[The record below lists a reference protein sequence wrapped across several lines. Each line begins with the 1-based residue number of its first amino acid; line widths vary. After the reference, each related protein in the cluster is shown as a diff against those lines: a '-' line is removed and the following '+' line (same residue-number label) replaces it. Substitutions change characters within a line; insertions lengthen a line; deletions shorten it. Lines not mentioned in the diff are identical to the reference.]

1 MYSDIIPPK
10 KNSFIKAKKND
21 HEVRIIKEETFY
33 HTVDGRDKKSR
44 LPMILIFL
52 TVVIL
57 GIIYY
62 SVYSNNTN
70 ISFESKSTIFEI
82 KDIIPMILSEKNQN
96 SSTTLSYNLIYN
108 NENKDRN
115 IFAPVEVATTTETT
129 TSTSVT
135 KVEFY
140 YLNNSTTTA
149 SSSTPKKVLFIN
161 ETNSDVRIV
170 KNTRID
176 VGGSTYYLDKDIN
189 IKKGDKTST
198 STASTTPKYRVI
210 GFKGSDKYE
219 KFYAVDYTSDST
231 ETIPIANDGKNSPS
245 SDLLSL
251 IPENF
256 IPLKKNYIFDKKINQ
271 TALVVVDKRDFERVL
286 ANNSKLIQE
295 YIKVFKPISD
305 LVGYEINIDDYELQ
319 LDGETGLPISFKN
332 LNLEIIP
339 KIKKDKVASIFKGFS
354 KTTMKEIKVGVQK
367 YLNMEVKYSPFWM
380 SKVSDENY
388 ISVEVK

>member
-44 LPMILIFL
+44 LPIILIFL
-52 TVVIL
+52 TVVIM

-62 SVYSNNTN
+62 SVYINNTN

-82 KDIIPMILSEKNQN
+82 KDIIPMTLSEKNQN

-115 IFAPVEVATTTETT
+115 VFAPVEVSTTTAAK
-129 TSTSVT
+129 VT
-135 KVEFY
+135 ADEFY
-140 YLNNSTTTA
+140 YLNNSTTT
-149 SSSTPKKVLFIN
+149 SSTTPKKVSFIN
-161 ETNSDVRIV
+161 ETNSDVKIV

-176 VGGSTYYLDKDIN
+176 VNGLTYYLDKDVN
-189 IKKGDKTST
+189 IKKGDKIST
-198 STASTTPKYRVI
+198 STTLTTSKYKVI
-210 GFKGSDKYE
+210 GFKGSGKYD
-219 KFYAVDYTSDST
+219 KFYAVDYVDNDADMA
-231 ETIPIANDGKNSPS
+231 PIVTDGKNYPS

-256 IPLKKNYIFDKKINQ
+256 IPLRKNYVFDKKINQ

-286 ANNSKLIQE
+286 SNNSKLIQE

-305 LVGYEINIDDYELQ
+305 LVEYEINIDDYELQ

-339 KIKKDKVASIFKGFS
+339 KIKKDKVAAVFKGFS
-354 KTTMKEIKVGVQK
+354 KATMKEMKVGVQK
-367 YLNMEVKYSPFWM
+367 YINMEVKYSPFWM
-380 SKVSDENY
+380 SKVSDEDY